1 MLEAKAA
8 SVLKAFLPVG
18 TAILESACETPS
30 GQLGHDLV
38 ILLGEVAFV
47 VESKAT
53 QQREP
58 LRDPEK
64 AYTRI
69 KDDFKSNAGIQKAY
83 EQAERLRR

>member
-1 MLEAKAA
+1 
-8 SVLKAFLPVG
+8 
-18 TAILESACETPS
+18 
-30 GQLGHDLV
+30 
-38 ILLGEVAFV
+38 VAFV
-47 VESKAT
+47 IESKAT